1 MNGQTYRQ
9 WMRLVVGG
17 LGALVLGAVFA
28 PGQARAACG
37 EGVMP
42 LHATS
47 LDTRPPGPTHNR
59 PQPTPAPCSGPFC
72 SRIPHSPPAVPASLP
87 FQQVDDT
94 GVLTSPPPF
103 ASPHLL
109 NRLSDDLPSRPVR
122 RTADVYHPPR

>member
-1 MNGQTYRQ
+1 VNTNGQ
-9 WMRLVVGG
+9 WIRLLVGG

-28 PGQARAACG
+28 PGQARAGYG
-37 EGVMP
+37 EGLML

-47 LDTRPPGPTHNR
+47 LDAHPPWPGHDR

-87 FQQVDDT
+87 VQRVDDA
-94 GVLTSPPPF
+94 GVLASPPPF

-109 NRLSDDLPSRPVR
+109 DRLSGDLLSRPVR
-122 RTADVYHPPR
+122 RSADVYHPPR